1 MSLEIQNIKEGDK
14 ISFLYRKN
22 INPVS
27 GDYDIEGKN
36 IEVKKVDD
44 YFIEGTYL
52 DDEDE
57 YRRFQKG
64 RIAKYSVFLISEQKQ
79 EKSLDSIKTKLG
91 TKILEIINENSPEE
105 MVDLLTSILNCD
117 IMDQHDTIDE
127 LVGSELSVVLSSLS
141 KIESF

>member
-64 RIAKYSVFLISEQKQ
+64 RIGKYSVFLISEQKQ